1 MNTIEKSLI
10 LGAAA
15 VATVGVINMN
25 NEVDA
30 ASNYGTYKT
39 TSVLNL
45 RKGMGTNYASLT
57 KIPKGGSVTVLMQYS
72 NGWSKVIY
80 NGKTGYVS
88 SQYISKTG
96 SSNNTNPSNPTPSS
110 YGKTAR
116 TTAVLNLRRGAG
128 TCYTS
133 ILKIPQN
140 ASVTIIAKYSNG
152 WSKVNYNGRVGFV
165 SSQYLTTGQLS
176 NNNNNNNSVGG
187 TRCTSGYATNTL
199 IIVDKSS
206 RRVNFYRN
214 CRLVRSMPCAIGKA
228 STETPSGKYRVL
240 EKIQNRPYYKNH
252 IPGGDPRNPLGKYWL
267 GIGNGYALHGTNNE
281 GSIGGAV
288 SHGCMRMYNADI
300 KWLYSQA
307 KVGTTVLIDNGSA
320 STIASKYRFKIYY

>member
-1 MNTIEKSLI
+1 MNTITK
-10 LGAAA
+10 LGLVGVAT

-25 NEVDA
+25 NEANA

-39 TSVLNL
+39 TNVLNL

-57 KIPKGGSVTVLMQYS
+57 KIPKGGSVIVLMQYS
-72 NGWSKVIY
+72 NGWSKVTY

-96 SSNNTNPSNPTPSS
+96 NSNNNTSTPSPS

-128 TCYTS
+128 TSYSS
-133 ILKIPQN
+133 IMKIPQN
-140 ASVTIIAKYSNG
+140 ATVSVLSSYSNG
-152 WSKVNYNGRVGFV
+152 WSKVNYSGKVGFV
-165 SSQYLTTGQLS
+165 SNQYLTTGGGQSS
-176 NNNNNNNSVGG
+176 NNNNNNNSVGR
-187 TRCTSGYATNTL
+187 RCTSGYATNTL

-214 CRLVRSMPCAIGKA
+214 CKLVRSMPCAIGKA
-228 STETPSGKYRVL
+228 STQTPSGKYKVL
-240 EKIQNRPYYKNH
+240 EKIQNRPYYKDH

-288 SHGCMRMYNADI
+288 SHGCMRMYNSDI
-300 KWLYSQA
+300 QWLYSQA
-307 KVGTTVLIDNGSA
+307 KQGTTVLIDNGSTV
-320 STIASKYRFKIYY
+320 SIATKYRFKIYY

>member
-10 LGAAA
+10 LGVAA

-57 KIPKGGSVTVLMQYS
+57 KIPKGGSITVLMQYS

-96 SSNNTNPSNPTPSS
+96 NSNNNIPTPSTNS
-110 YGKTAR
+110 KTAR

-128 TCYTS
+128 TNYSS
-133 ILKIPQN
+133 IMKIPQN
-140 ASVTIIAKYSNG
+140 TTVNVLASYSNG
-152 WSKVNYNGRVGFV
+152 WSKVSYSGKVGFV
-165 SSQYLTTGQLS
+165 SNQYLTTGGGVQS
-176 NNNNNNNSVGG
+176 NNNNNNSTG
-187 TRCTSGYATNTL
+187 RYTSGYATNTL

-214 CRLVRSMPCAIGKA
+214 CKLVRSMPCAIGKA
-228 STETPSGKYRVL
+228 STQTPSGKYRVL
-240 EKIQNRPYYKNH
+240 EKIQNRPYYKEH
-252 IPGGDPRNPLGKYWL
+252 IAGGDPRNPLGKYWL

>member
-10 LGAAA
+10 IGAAA
-15 VATVGVINMN
+15 VASVAVINK
-25 NEVDA
+25 VDA
-30 ASNYGTYKT
+30 ASYGSYVT
-39 TSVLNL
+39 TSNLNL
-45 RKGMGTNYASLT
+45 RASMSTSSRKLAL
-57 KIPKGGSVTVLMQYS
+57 IPKGGKVTLVMKYS
-72 NGWSKVIY
+72 NGWSKVTY
-80 NGKTGYVS
+80 SGRTGYVS
-88 SQYISKTG
+88 SQYIKAG
-96 SSNNTNPSNPTPSS
+96 GNSNNNITPTPSTSPS

-128 TCYTS
+128 TSYSS
-133 ILKIPQN
+133 IMKIPQN
-140 ASVTIIAKYSNG
+140 TTVNVLASYSNG
-152 WSKVNYNGRVGFV
+152 WSKVSYSGKVGFV
-165 SSQYLTTGQLS
+165 SNQYLTTGGGVQS
-176 NNNNNNNSVGG
+176 NNNNNSTG
-187 TRCTSGYATNTL
+187 RCTSGYATNTL

-228 STETPSGKYRVL
+228 STQTPSGKYRIL

-288 SHGCMRMYNADI
+288 SHGCMRMYNSDI
-300 KWLYSQA
+300 QWLYSQA
-307 KVGTTVLIDNGSA
+307 KVGTTVLIDNGSTA
-320 STIASKYRFKIYY
+320 SIATKYRFKIYY

>member
-10 LGAAA
+10 LGVAA

-57 KIPKGGSVTVLMQYS
+57 KIPKGGSITVLMQYS

-96 SSNNTNPSNPTPSS
+96 NSNNNIPTPSTNS
-110 YGKTAR
+110 KTAR

-128 TCYTS
+128 TNYSS
-133 ILKIPQN
+133 IMKIPQN
-140 ASVTIIAKYSNG
+140 ATVNVLASYSNG
-152 WSKVNYNGRVGFV
+152 WSKVSYSGKVGFV
-165 SSQYLTTGQLS
+165 SNQYLTTGGGVQS

-214 CRLVRSMPCAIGKA
+214 CKLVRSMPCAIGKA
-228 STETPSGKYRVL
+228 STQTPSGKYRVL
-240 EKIQNRPYYKNH
+240 EKIQNRPYYKDH

-288 SHGCMRMYNADI
+288 SHGCMRMYNSDI

-307 KVGTTVLIDNGSA
+307 KVGTTVLIDNGST

>member
-1 MNTIEKSLI
+1 MNTLEKSLI

-96 SSNNTNPSNPTPSS
+96 NSNDNIPAPSTNS
-110 YGKTAR
+110 KTAR

-128 TCYTS
+128 TNYSS
-133 ILKIPQN
+133 IMKIPQN
-140 ASVTIIAKYSNG
+140 ATVNVLASYSNG
-152 WSKVNYNGRVGFV
+152 WSKVSYSGKVGFV
-165 SSQYLTTGQLS
+165 SNQYLTTGGGVQS
-176 NNNNNNNSVGG
+176 NNNNNNSTG
-187 TRCTSGYATNTL
+187 RCTSGIATNTL

-214 CRLVRSMPCAIGKA
+214 CKLVRSMPCAIGKA
-228 STETPSGKYRVL
+228 STQTPSGKYKVL
-240 EKIQNRPYYKNH
+240 EKIQNRPYYKDH

-281 GSIGGAV
+281 GSIGSAV
-288 SHGCMRMYNADI
+288 SHGCMRMYNVDI